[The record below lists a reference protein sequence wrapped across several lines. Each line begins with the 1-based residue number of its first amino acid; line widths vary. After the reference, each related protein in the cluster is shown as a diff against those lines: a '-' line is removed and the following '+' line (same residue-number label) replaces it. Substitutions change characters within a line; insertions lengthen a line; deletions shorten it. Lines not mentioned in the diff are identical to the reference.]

1 MTTAAPRVSKRQQ
14 EILDFIREHHA
25 DHSYMPSIREIQLGC
40 GISSTSVVDYNLRL
54 MERDGLIRRAPDISR
69 AIELL
74 GDAAPRPA
82 RSAGP
87 EEFRVPLLGAIAA
100 GEPIPVPEAGAY
112 AADGDREGVTLP
124 PELTPRDSRDLY
136 ALRVKGDSMID
147 AFVTDG
153 DIVVLR
159 HTRDARNGEMV
170 AAWLPLED
178 SSTLKHFYLEG
189 DHVRLMPAN
198 PAMEPII
205 VPAENVQV
213 HGKVVAVMRRVAA

>member
-1 MTTAAPRVSKRQQ
+1 MTERQRK
-14 EILDFIREHHA
+14 ILDFIRDYHA

-54 MERDGLIRRAPDISR
+54 LERDGHLKRSPDISR
-69 AIELL
+69 AIELV
-74 GDAAPRPA
+74 GAAPETL
-82 RSAGP
+82 S
-87 EEFRVPLLGAIAA
+87 VPLCGAIAA
-100 GEPIPVPEAGAY
+100 GEPIPAPEPGAY
-112 AADGDREGVTLP
+112 HEDVTLP

-159 HTRDARNGEMV
+159 PARDVPRNGEMV

-178 SSTLKHFYLEG
+178 SATLKHFHLEG
-189 DHVRLMPAN
+189 DSVRLMPAN
-198 PAMEPII
+198 PAMEPIV
-205 VPAENVQV
+205 VPAGQVEV
-213 HGKVVAVMRRVAA
+213 HGKVVAVMRRVTA

>member
-1 MTTAAPRVSKRQQ
+1 MTTAKPRVSERQR
-14 EILDFIREHHA
+14 EMLEFIRDYHA
-25 DHSYMPSIREIQLGC
+25 DRSYMPSIREIQLGC

-54 MERDGLIRRAPDISR
+54 LERDGHLKRSPDISR
-69 AIELL
+69 AIELV
-74 GDAAPRPA
+74 GAAPPRPG
-82 RSAGP
+82 SGGP
-87 EEFRVPLLGAIAA
+87 ETLRVPLLGAIAA

-112 AADGDREGVTLP
+112 ADDGDREGVTLP
-124 PELTPRDSRDLY
+124 PELTPRDSRGLY

-159 HTRDARNGEMV
+159 HARDARNGEMV

-178 SSTLKHFYLEG
+178 SATLKHFHLEG
-189 DHVRLMPAN
+189 DSVRLMPAN
-198 PAMEPII
+198 PAMEPIV
-205 VPAENVQV
+205 VPADQVQV

>member
-14 EILDFIREHHA
+14 EILDFIREYHA
-25 DHSYMPSIREIQLGC
+25 DRSYMPSIREIQLGC

-54 MERDGLIRRAPDISR
+54 MERDGMIRRSPDISR
-69 AIELL
+69 AIELM
-74 GDAAPRPA
+74 GGAAPRPERDA
-82 RSAGP
+82 P
-87 EEFRVPLLGAIAA
+87 ETLRVPLLGAIAA
-100 GEPIPVPEAGAY
+100 GEPIPVPEANAY

-170 AAWLPLED
+170 AAWLPLD
-178 SSTLKHFYLEG
+178 DAATLKHFYLEG
-189 DHVRLMPAN
+189 DNVRLMPAN